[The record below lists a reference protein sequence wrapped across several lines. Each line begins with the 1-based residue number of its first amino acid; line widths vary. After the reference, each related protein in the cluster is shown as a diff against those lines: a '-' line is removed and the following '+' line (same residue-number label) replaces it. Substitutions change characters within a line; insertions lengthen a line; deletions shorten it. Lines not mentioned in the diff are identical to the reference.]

1 MPGELEKLSDLVK
14 PNIGVITV
22 IGTAHIGIFKSREGI
37 FKEKIQITNHMINP
51 ALLVLNGDDDF
62 LIKVNSN
69 DKYNVVKYYDNEAN
83 NIVQNEDNTQF
94 ETSIYNKVSK
104 LVINQIGTHNVKNA
118 LCAIKVAESLN
129 ISPENII
136 KGISNYQ
143 NFSRRLE
150 KIYLK
155 GNITLI
161 DDTYNASIDSMK
173 SGLKTVNELKA
184 KRKIAVLGDMLEL
197 GDFASVLHSE
207 VGKIIN
213 TLNYDSVYLFGK
225 EAKNIAKVIEK
236 EMKVYHYDDIDKLI
250 KDLNDEI
257 KDGDIVYIKAS
268 NGMKFNKIIDAL
280 KSR

>member
-1 MPGELEKLSDLVK
+1 
-14 PNIGVITV
+14 
-22 IGTAHIGIFKSREGI
+22 
-37 FKEKIQITNHMINP
+37 
-51 ALLVLNGDDDF
+51 
-62 LIKVNSN
+62 
-69 DKYNVVKYYDNEAN
+69 
-83 NIVQNEDNTQF
+83 
-94 ETSIYNKVSK
+94 
-104 LVINQIGTHNVKNA
+104 
-118 LCAIKVAESLN
+118 
-129 ISPENII
+129 
-136 KGISNYQ
+136 
-143 NFSRRLE
+143 
-150 KIYLK
+150 
-155 GNITLI
+155 
-161 DDTYNASIDSMK
+161 MK